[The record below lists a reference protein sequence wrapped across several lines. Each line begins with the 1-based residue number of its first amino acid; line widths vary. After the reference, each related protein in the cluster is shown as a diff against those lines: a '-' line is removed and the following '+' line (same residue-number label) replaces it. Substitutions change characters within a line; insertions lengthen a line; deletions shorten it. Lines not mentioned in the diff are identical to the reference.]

1 MIAATE
7 DNEYNS
13 HSALSDSKEKLVLTD
28 FIKVMDIADGL
39 KELLISSGFA
49 VKSLLDTS
57 ALVYSICYTTTAI
70 SSIIVIFSAVEIIL
84 MPFVGHI
91 SFQHI
96 SRQPEYR

>member
-1 MIAATE
+1 MIAASE

-39 KELLISSGFA
+39 KELLISSGFT

-57 ALVYSICYTTTAI
+57 AYAIYSTAI

-96 SRQPEYR
+96 PRQPEYRSD